1 MGSFFNV
8 NEMVGIL
15 QRKILLPPLPITGEN
30 WSLLPPSWAKL
41 LRYFSC
47 QIVEHIKKLRE
58 RTMLP
63 LRVMCRIPLSLDLQR
78 VLCSNRSSWYSMTS
92 LLDLTWLV
100 QIGILVSCWAWRVW
114 WCCNRFPPLFPLSQL
129 MVTPVGMLVM
139 LFWFWWILYG
149 SSSSAHPKFLTLFVR
164 HAHWM
169 HCCEVIISPTIAFW
183 RIVAPKWRSLM
194 YFSCHPL

>member
-1 MGSFFNV
+1 
-8 NEMVGIL
+8 
-15 QRKILLPPLPITGEN
+15 
-30 WSLLPPSWAKL
+30 
-41 LRYFSC
+41 
-47 QIVEHIKKLRE
+47 
-58 RTMLP
+58 
-63 LRVMCRIPLSLDLQR
+63 
-78 VLCSNRSSWYSMTS
+78 MTS

-194 YFSCHPL
+194 YFSCHPLYKQEVSVWWTGKFRIAHVAMSSFDDLSENSLFDWRILWMIHTVHSIWLTQGIKSVLITFSACISNRDA